1 MWLIGGRGMGR
12 RIFAIAPTSAAAE
25 RAFSFLHAGV
35 SDRQTGMLDDSLE
48 LMLTL
53 KCNESL

>member
-1 MWLIGGRGMGR
+1 MKVPTWRAAAR

-25 RAFSFLHAGV
+25 RAFSFLNAGV